1 MCCVMLLLEQNGYTA
16 LHRAANGGFVDVV
29 KALVAS
35 KANLT
40 VLDKVGCCFLLAL
53 RVSVPFT
60 CINQYLYT
68 VTSERCTNMLLIA
81 ISAHRTA

>member
-40 VLDKVGCCFLLAL
+40 VLDKVGMLLPACFALLPGLYPL
-53 RVSVPFT
+53 RV
-60 CINQYLYT
+60 
-68 VTSERCTNMLLIA
+68 
-81 ISAHRTA
+81 

>member
-1 MCCVMLLLEQNGYTA
+1 MGRALCATTLVLQNGYTA

-40 VLDKVGCCFLLAL
+40 VLDKVGLLLAACFALQPGPYPL
-53 RVSVPFT
+53 RV
-60 CINQYLYT
+60 
-68 VTSERCTNMLLIA
+68 
-81 ISAHRTA
+81 